1 MPKLC
6 WWSAGFLKD
15 DPNDPNHPITGP
27 IESNWFPIEG
37 LSHEIILVKRL
48 AKNFITRFTMKNTRL
63 FS

>member
-1 MPKLC
+1 VAKKNIT
-6 WWSAGFLKD
+6 SYASYADEAGFLKD
-15 DPNDPNHPITGP
+15 DPNDPNHPMTGLP
-27 IESNWFPIEG
+27 IG